1 LNGSS
6 LELDEVS
13 TAEAT
18 VVVDCEVNEL
28 AIVLEDEETAGI
40 EAEDD
45 VVDVISVLEAADGCG
60 EGTKESAFKGL
71 ITPAP

>member
-1 LNGSS
+1 M
-6 LELDEVS
+6 S

-45 VVDVISVLEAADGCG
+45 ELDAISVLEAAEGCG
-60 EGTKESAFKGL
+60 ERTEESAFKGL